1 MADTTTTTYGLTKP
15 EIGASEDTWGTKL
28 NTNLDTIDNLLDG
41 GQQISPDLTDLEID
55 GVIVTATPAE
65 LNILDG
71 VTATTAEL
79 NIIDGVTS
87 TTAELNILDGVTAT
101 TAELNIIDGVTS
113 TTAELNILDGV
124 TSTATEINLLDGVT
138 ATTAELNYVDGV
150 TSNIQTQLGTK
161 LPLAG
166 GTMTG
171 TIAGFTSTGI
181 DDNATSTAITIDAS
195 ENVGIGVTPSASN
208 IVNLQGVWGTLSGWT
223 TNLGL
228 MNNAIYNAGDKYINT
243 AAASKHELITG
254 QHIFKVAPS
263 GTADAAISWTTAARI
278 KNNGAF
284 QASKDGSYSSWAGNV
299 DGHQFVLSDNYV
311 ALTAHSELTTATA
324 GVMRCLAN
332 RGASSSYNMLTTTTG
347 SLSDDQHRLR
357 ADGNAYADG
366 SWAGGGA
373 DYAEYFEWTDGNSSN
388 ADRRGVSVVLVGN
401 KIRPAVEGESPIG
414 VISGNPSVV
423 GDAAWSKW
431 DSKYLTDD
439 FGTYVLE
446 SYTVTEWDAQE
457 VNDDGD
463 TVTVKK
469 SFESDKIPADET
481 APADATIISVDD
493 DGNTLTRRQ
502 LNSAWNPD
510 TTYVSREDRQEW
522 DTVGLMG
529 KLRVVK
535 GQPVDSRWIKMRD
548 VSDTVEEWLVR

>member
-55 GVIVTATPAE
+55 GTIVTATP
-65 LNILDG
+65 
-71 VTATTAEL
+71 
-79 NIIDGVTS
+79 
-87 TTAELNILDGVTAT
+87 AELNILDGVTAT

>member
-41 GQQISPDLTDLEID
+41 GAQISPDLTDLEID
-55 GVIVTATPAE
+55 GTIVTATP
-65 LNILDG
+65 
-71 VTATTAEL
+71 
-79 NIIDGVTS
+79 
-87 TTAELNILDGVTAT
+87 AELNILDGVTAT